1 MDYISET
8 KKLALKWVYKLEW
21 GLNFDTVVCREIW
34 EKILTEDN
42 KNPLYWSEAECEEFI
57 YSLICQLPR
66 LPEEKKIPGPYYL
79 PVNKKKALT
88 PLEGKDFPT
97 L

>member
-8 KKLALKWVYKLEW
+8 KKLARKWVYKLEW
-21 GLNFDTVVCREIW
+21 GLDPDKLFCPEAWDA
-34 EKILTEDN
+34 ILTEDN
-42 KNPLYWSEAECEEFI
+42 KNPLYWSEAECEEFL
-57 YSLICQLPR
+57 YCLVGLPY
-66 LPEEKKIPGPYYL
+66 IPSH
-79 PVNKKKALT
+79 KKKALT